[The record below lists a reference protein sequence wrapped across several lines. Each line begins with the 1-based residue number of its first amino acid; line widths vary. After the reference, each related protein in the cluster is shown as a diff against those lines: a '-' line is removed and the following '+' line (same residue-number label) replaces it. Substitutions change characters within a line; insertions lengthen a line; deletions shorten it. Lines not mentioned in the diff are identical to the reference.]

1 MASSFI
7 PILVLMGF
15 AALVAASLLI
25 LSALLG
31 RQVRTRRKLSTY
43 ECGMPLLDESRK
55 RISVKYSVV
64 AMVFILF
71 DVEIAF
77 LYPWTVVFRSH
88 GWGMFLE
95 MIVFLATLAVGY
107 AYIWKKG
114 ALDW

>member
-1 MASSFI
+1 VASSFI
-7 PILVLMGF
+7 PILVLMVF
-15 AALVAASLLI
+15 AALLAAGLLA
-25 LSALLG
+25 LSAVLG
-31 RQVRTRRKLSTY
+31 RHVKTRRKLSTY
-43 ECGMPLLDESRK
+43 ECGMPLLDASRK

-77 LYPWTVVFRSH
+77 LYPWAVIFRAY

-95 MIVFLATLAVGY
+95 MILFLSTLAVGY

>member
-1 MASSFI
+1 VASTFI

-15 AALVAASLLI
+15 AALVAAALLI

-43 ECGMPLLDESRK
+43 ECGMPLLDASRK

-77 LYPWTVVFRSH
+77 LYPWTVIFRSY

-95 MIVFLATLAVGY
+95 MVLFLATLAVGY

>member
-1 MASSFI
+1 MAFGAGLTTVMLTLSS
-7 PILVLMGF
+7 
-15 AALVAASLLI
+15 
-25 LSALLG
+25 LLG
-31 RQVRTRRKLSTY
+31 RRVRTRRKLSTY
-43 ECGMPLLDESRK
+43 ECGMPLLDKSRK
-55 RISVKYSVV
+55 RMSVKFSVI

-77 LYPWTVVFRSH
+77 LYPWAVIFRTS
-88 GWGMFLE
+88 GWGLFAE

>member
-1 MASSFI
+1 MASTFI
-7 PILVLMGF
+7 PILVLMVF
-15 AALVAASLLI
+15 AALLAASLLG

-31 RQVRTRRKLSTY
+31 RHVRTRRKLSTY
-43 ECGMPLLDESRK
+43 ECGMPLLDASRK

-77 LYPWTVVFRSH
+77 LYPWTVIFRSY

-95 MIVFLATLAVGY
+95 MVLFLATLAVGY

>member
-1 MASSFI
+1 MI
-7 PILVLMGF
+7 F
-15 AALVAASLLI
+15 AALVGAGLLT

-31 RQVRTRRKLSTY
+31 RQVGTRRKLSTY
-43 ECGMPLLDESRK
+43 ECGMPLLDGSRK

-77 LYPWTVVFRSH
+77 LYPWTVIFRSS
-88 GWGMFLE
+88 GWGMFAE